1 LSGSGKM
8 RCAIRSHEN
17 IAVTTIKNITDFE
30 QKLSSG
36 NEIINHA
43 T

>member
-1 LSGSGKM
+1 MK
-8 RCAIRSHEN
+8 N

-30 QKLSSG
+30 QKRSSG
-36 NEIINHA
+36 NEIIDHA